1 MIELVTAKSDS
12 EALQV
17 NAVLE
22 KHQQSHQ
29 TNFNDFNISL
39 CENSEVVTRGVL
51 KKGVYKNFAKFTG
64 KLLSQSF
71 FLVKL
76 QALQLY

>member
-1 MIELVTAKSDS
+1 MIELVTVKSDS

-29 TNFNDFNISL
+29 TSFNDFNISL
-39 CENSEVVTRGVL
+39 SENSEVVIQRCSV
-51 KKGVYKNFAKFTG
+51 KKVFIKI
-64 KLLSQSF
+64 S
-71 FLVKL
+71 
-76 QALQLY
+76 

>member
-29 TNFNDFNISL
+29 TSFNDFNISL
-39 CENSEVVTRGVL
+39 CENSEVVIQRCSV
-51 KKGVYKNFAKFTG
+51 KKVFIKI
-64 KLLSQSF
+64 SQNSQENTCRRVSF
-71 FLVKL
+71 
-76 QALQLY
+76 

>member
-12 EALQV
+12 EVLQV

-39 CENSEVVTRGVL
+39 SENSEVVIQMCSL
-51 KKGVYKNFAKFTG
+51 KKVFIKI
-64 KLLSQSF
+64 S
-71 FLVKL
+71 
-76 QALQLY
+76 

>member
-1 MIELVTAKSDS
+1 MIELVTAKPDS
-12 EALQV
+12 EVLQV

-39 CENSEVVTRGVL
+39 SENSEVVIQMCSL
-51 KKGVYKNFAKFTG
+51 KKVFIKI
-64 KLLSQSF
+64 S
-71 FLVKL
+71 
-76 QALQLY
+76 